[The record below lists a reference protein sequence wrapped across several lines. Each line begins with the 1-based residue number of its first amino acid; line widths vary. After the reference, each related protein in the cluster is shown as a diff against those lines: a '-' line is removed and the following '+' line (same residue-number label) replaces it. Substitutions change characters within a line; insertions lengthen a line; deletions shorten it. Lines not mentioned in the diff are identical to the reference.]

1 MPQGPD
7 SDLNR
12 VYIFVN
18 VIDDQ
23 TGTTVYDIPIPVTV
37 FPDNQ
42 LATNLANSISTNDP
56 TCPAL
61 VALNSGNLNLVAKN
75 VIGLTSVFNIQSL
88 GNADTSSSS
97 SGTTTN
103 VTSQINT
110 MNNQFAGLREFM
122 VNIVSNLSV
131 TDLSSIK
138 VISSA
143 LSAATQ
149 TPSQI
154 TSNTAV
160 ILNKIQFSN
169 KIKLNYYLSTKGNYN

>member
-88 GNADTSSSS
+88 NHLSLFSLSLF
-97 SGTTTN
+97 
-103 VTSQINT
+103 VCKYSQ
-110 MNNQFAGLREFM
+110 L
-122 VNIVSNLSV
+122 
-131 TDLSSIK
+131 
-138 VISSA
+138 
-143 LSAATQ
+143 
-149 TPSQI
+149 
-154 TSNTAV
+154 
-160 ILNKIQFSN
+160 
-169 KIKLNYYLSTKGNYN
+169 Y

>member
-1 MPQGPD
+1 VQLPQGPD

-12 VYIFVN
+12 IYIFVN

-23 TGTTVYDIPIPVTV
+23 SGTTVYDIPTPATV
-37 FPDNQ
+37 LPDNQ

-61 VALNSGNLNLVAKN
+61 VALNSGNLNLVTKN
-75 VIGLTSVFNIQSL
+75 VIGLTSVFNIQSN
-88 GNADTSSSS
+88 GPTAS
-97 SGTTTN
+97 SGSNTNTN
-103 VTSQINT
+103 VTSQINA
-110 MNNQFAGLREFM
+110 MNNQFAELREFM

-160 ILNKIQFSN
+160 NKN
-169 KIKLNYYLSTKGNYN
+169 KNYLEFFEYFMIENFVK